1 MTLASLIESDVED
14 VFFNTSDFAVTVTY
28 TRGAASVSL
37 TAIVEPSLFDNN
49 QSLGITR
56 VETRGYLIP
65 ASDLILSG
73 SATLPIAGDKI
84 TEGTRTYIIP
94 KSKDEPTYEYADEN
108 RLILRVN
115 TTYNSKTA

>member
-1 MTLASLIESDVED
+1 MTLASQIVSDVED
-14 VFFNTSDFAVTVTY
+14 VFFNTSDFAVSVTY
-28 TRGAASVSL
+28 TRGASSVTL

-49 QSLGITR
+49 QALGITR

-65 ASDLILSG
+65 ASDLILGG

-84 TEGTRTYIIP
+84 TEGTRTYIVP
-94 KSKDEPTYEYADEN
+94 KTRDEPTYEYADEN